1 MRKLQIDS
9 TRCIGCGLCAK
20 DCLVGA
26 IELDEHKIPHF
37 TSSGAAQCIGCQH
50 CLMIC
55 PKAAL
60 SLDGINP
67 DDCVCSGNTPSPEQ
81 TLALMRQ
88 RRSVRNYKQKNVA
101 PEIMNSLLE
110 NLRFVPTGVNLHTLS
125 FGVIDDTERM
135 KTFRAELYEK
145 IIRFYETQP
154 NAHEKVP
161 YLYPVYQLVKAGF
174 DPVFRTAP
182 HAIFVSVKKDAV
194 CKKEDPI
201 IALSYFEL
209 LVKSYGLGSCWCDW
223 LYHSIAQIAPDM
235 EAQLGI
241 PDDYELAYAM
251 IFGVPAVEYKR
262 SGNPPA
268 VPVKRV

>member
-1 MRKLQIDS
+1 MRKIQIDS
-9 TRCIGCGLCAK
+9 PRCIGCGLCVN

-26 IELDEHKIPHF
+26 LELGEHKIPHF
-37 TSSGAAQCIGCQH
+37 TAVGAMQCIGCQH

-67 DDCVCSGNTPSPEQ
+67 DSCAPSGGMSSPEQ

-88 RRSVRNYKQKNVA
+88 RRSVRNYKQKNIEPA
-101 PEIMNSLLE
+101 IMDSLLE

-125 FGVIDDTERM
+125 FSVIDDVERM
-135 KTFRAELYEK
+135 KTFRTELYER
-145 IIRFYETQP
+145 IVNFYETQAY
-154 NAHEKVP
+154 AHEKVP
-161 YLYPVYQLVKAGF
+161 YLYLVYQLIKAGL

-182 HAIFVSVKKDAV
+182 HAILVSVKKDAV

-209 LVKSYGLGSCWCDW
+209 LAKSYDLGCCWCDW
-223 LYHSIAQIAPDM
+223 LYHSLDQIAPDM
-235 EAQLGI
+235 KEQLEI

-251 IFGVPAVEYKR
+251 LFGVPAVKYKR
-262 SGNPPA
+262 SGNPPT
-268 VPVKRV
+268 VPIKRV